1 MLDERSDLRRYL
13 AAVGAVGV
21 ALALTLMGRSFL
33 EPTPFVLLLVAVLA
47 SAWFG
52 GLGPGILA
60 SVLSLGCFIL
70 FFQGREGAPELD
82 APYLR
87 RLIVFLLAT
96 LLLGAQSNSSR
107 RARADLR
114 FLSEAGKSLASS
126 LEHDDT
132 IKTICRVFVPTL
144 ADACLVELFADN
156 GTLRPVGMGQAN
168 DDVGKR
174 LQFLV
179 ERCGFARAAGG
190 AERVARTGEL
200 EHYPRVT
207 AEVLRDIVPDPAS
220 REALLGTGVRSLLIV
235 PLRLRDRMIGT
246 VTLYACRRHKFGTA
260 ERDLIEELAVRAAV
274 AIDHANHYR
283 AARRMEEELRQRAEE
298 LVAADRH
305 KDEFLAV
312 LAHEL
317 RGPLSALRTAVEIL
331 RGRMPETLPGGTDP
345 VVMTRQIET
354 LGSLVDDLLDVTRI
368 AQGKMSLKK
377 RALNLNEVLAQAV
390 ATARPLIDS
399 CGHTLTVG
407 LPVEGI
413 LIEGDPV
420 RLGQVFV
427 NLLTNAA
434 KYTDPGGRIWLTVE
448 REVSDKQEVVIRV
461 SDNGLGMEAEF
472 LPRAFDLFAQG
483 KEARYRGQGGL
494 GIGLTLVRQIVE
506 AHKGR
511 ISAHSK
517 GRGQGSEFVVR
528 LPSGVA
534 ERRAA
539 VESPSSGEMLLHAP
553 LAGAPRRKVLVVD
566 DNVDAVEALATLLR
580 LWGHDVRV
588 AHDGLAA
595 LETVKEFLPD
605 VILLDLT
612 LPHLDGHE
620 VARRILQAEWKPK
633 PNLIAVSGNG
643 QDEDYRRCRDS
654 GFDRLLVK
662 PVDPE
667 ELERIV
673 RQTRTA

>member
-47 SAWFG
+47 TAWFG

-60 SVLSLGCFIL
+60 SILSLTCFIL
-70 FFQGREGAPELD
+70 FFEGRDGAPQLD

-114 FLSEAGKSLASS
+114 FLSDAGKSLASS

-132 IKTICRVFVPTL
+132 IKTICRVFVPNL
-144 ADACLVELFADN
+144 ADACLIELFADD
-156 GTLRPVGMGQAN
+156 GKLRPVGVGQAN
-168 DDVGKR
+168 DEVGKR
-174 LQFLV
+174 LRFLV
-179 ERCGFARAAGG
+179 ERRGLARAAGG
-190 AERVARTGEL
+190 AERVARTGQP

-207 AEVLRDIVPDPAS
+207 AEVLRDLVPDSAS
-220 REALLGTGVRSLLIV
+220 REAVLGTGVRSLLII

-246 VTLYACRRHKFGTA
+246 ITLFACHRRHKFGSA
-260 ERDLIEELAVRAAV
+260 ERDLIEELAGRAAV

-283 AARRMEEELRQRAEE
+283 AARRMEDELRQRAEE

-331 RGRMPETLPGGTDP
+331 RGRMPDTLPGGTDP
-345 VVMTRQIET
+345 IVMARQIET

-377 RALNLNEVLAQAV
+377 RALNLNEVLAQAM

-399 CGHTLTVG
+399 RGHTLSVG

-448 REVSDKQEVVIRV
+448 REISDKQEVVIRV
-461 SDNGLGMEAEF
+461 GDNGLGMEAEF

-528 LPSGVA
+528 LPSGVT
-534 ERRAA
+534 ERRTA
-539 VESPSSGEMLLHAP
+539 VESPSSGEMMLHAP
-553 LAGAPRRKVLVVD
+553 AGAPRRKVLVVD
-566 DNVDAVEALATLLR
+566 DNVDAVDALATLLR

-595 LETVKEFLPD
+595 LEVMKEFLPD

-612 LPHLDGHE
+612 LPQLDGYE
-620 VARRILQAEWKPK
+620 VARRVLQAEWTPK
-633 PNLIAVSGNG
+633 PQLIAVSGNG

-654 GFDRLLVK
+654 GFDRLMVK

-673 RQTRTA
+673 RQARTA